1 MRFAD
6 DEGSGRF
13 SGPRMRPMLALPV
26 LALLAGGAAH
36 AAPIAAGHAS
46 SPELTPGGL
55 PTTVVPAAYRI
66 SVDTDMKAL
75 VLSGHEDIDLT
86 VTQPVGQIILNQAGL
101 KLESASVDGTA
112 LRISQDEAAQTAT
125 LSVPVPGQLPAG
137 RHVLSI
143 RYTGPIPQTPNGIYY
158 DDYRDPKGR
167 KKRMLVTQFEV
178 ADARRMFPSWD
189 EPGLKATYQLSVR
202 VPRAY
207 TAVSNMPVTSVTKA
221 AGRTK
226 YVNFATTPRMS
237 SYLLAVV
244 AGDLGAVHGKAGDTP
259 INVYAPSGEQ
269 KNGEY
274 ALGAATDI
282 LPYYNQYFGVP
293 YPLPKL
299 DLLAIP
305 GNYEAGAMENWGAMT
320 FIDDAVL
327 FDPSRSSPETR
338 EWVYLVVA
346 HEMAHQWSGDLVTMG
361 WWNDIWLNEGFASW
375 METKATNHFNPGW
388 EIWPRQHSDREA
400 AMALDAQSTTHPIQQ
415 TIHDVSEASSA
426 FDRISYQKG
435 EQVIRM
441 VENWLGE
448 DRFRDGMRDY
458 MKAHAYGNA
467 TSDDLWAA
475 LSHASGQDIG
485 AVARSFVE
493 QPGIPQVN
501 VARRCVAGETV
512 LTLTQGRFTIHD
524 PHAAALKW
532 KVPVIAGTAGGDVH
546 KILLGKAPSTLRIA
560 GCDHAIKINL
570 GENGYYR
577 TRYDAASLALLQK
590 EFASFGPADRA
601 NILGDEFAMFQS
613 GQASLKDYLSLVANL
628 PATQEADIAVWQDTI
643 SHLQALDV
651 MMTGTPAQGRFHD
664 FARSILQGQMQ
675 RLGWEV
681 RADEPFTD
689 TLLRPKVID
698 ALGQFGDRAIITE
711 AQGRFEKYL
720 KSSKSLPASLI
731 DPVATIAG
739 READGKTYDQIENVI
754 RKAPDTEQKLRF
766 FGALAASHDTALTR
780 RTVAFAYS
788 GSIPNGRIVRSL
800 AVVARESGHPD
811 EVWNIVLENQDD
823 IRKLLAPWSQEKLL
837 PAVAGETVNPDIA
850 KALLSNPSSTSS
862 RGSLISARQAADK
875 ILSNAEIYA
884 RARTQLTK
892 WMQEKNIK

>member
-1 MRFAD
+1 MRFA
-6 DEGSGRF
+6 ENGGPGRF
-13 SGPRMRPMLALPV
+13 PIRHMLPV
-26 LALLAGGAAH
+26 LALLAGGAASSVPAH
-36 AAPIAAGHAS
+36 AAGHAAV
-46 SPELTPGGL
+46 PALTPGGL
-55 PTTVVPAAYRI
+55 PTTVVPSAYRI

-75 VLSGHEDIDLT
+75 VLSGHEEIDLT
-86 VTQPVGQIILNQAGL
+86 VSRPVGQIVLNQAGL

-112 LRISQDEAAQTAT
+112 LQISQDETAQTAT
-125 LSVPVPGQLPAG
+125 LSVPVPGQVPAG

-143 RYTGPIPQTPNGIYY
+143 RYSGPIPQTPNGIYY
-158 DDYRDPKGR
+158 DDYRDQKGR
-167 KKRMLVTQFEV
+167 RKRMLVTQFEV

-207 TAVSNMPVTSVTKA
+207 TAVSNMPVASVTKA

-226 YVNFATTPRMS
+226 YVNFAATPRMS

-244 AGDLGAVHGKAGDTP
+244 AGDLGAVHGKGGGTP
-259 INVYAPSGEQ
+259 INVYAPSGEER
-269 KNGEY
+269 NGEY

-320 FIDDAVL
+320 FIDNAVL
-327 FDPSRSSPETR
+327 FDPKRSSPETR

-388 EIWPRQHSDREA
+388 EIWPRQHADREA

-441 VENWLGE
+441 IEDWLGE

-485 AVARSFVE
+485 SVARSFVE

-501 VARRCVAGETV
+501 VARRCVGDTTV

-532 KVPVIAGTAGGDVH
+532 KVPVIAGTAAGDVH
-546 KILLGKAPSTLRIA
+546 KILLGKAPSTLRFA
-560 GCDHAIKINL
+560 GCDHAVKINL

-601 NILGDEFAMFQS
+601 NLLGDEFAMFQS

-628 PATQEADIAVWQDTI
+628 PATHENDIAVWQETI
-643 SHLQALDV
+643 SHLQALDT
-651 MMTGTPAQGRFHD
+651 MMTGTPGQARFHD
-664 FARSILQGQMQ
+664 FARSVLQGQMQ
-675 RLGWEV
+675 RLGWNV

-689 TLLRPKVID
+689 TLLRPKVIGV
-698 ALGQFGDRAIITE
+698 LGQFGDRAVIAG
-711 AQGRFEKYL
+711 AQARFEKYL
-720 KSSKSLPASLI
+720 KTPSSLPASLVA
-731 DPVATIAG
+731 PVATIAG
-739 READGKTYDQIENVI
+739 READGKTYDRIEKLI
-754 RKAPDTEQKLRF
+754 HKAPDTERKLRF
-766 FGALAASHDTALTR
+766 FDALAASHDMALTR
-780 RTVAFAYS
+780 RTVALAYS
-788 GSIPNGRIVRSL
+788 GAIPNGRIVREL
-800 AVVARESGHPD
+800 AVTARESGHPE
-811 EVWNIVLENQDD
+811 EVWDIVLKNQDE
-823 IRKLLAPWSQEKLL
+823 IRKHLSPWSQETLL

-850 KALLSNPSSTSS
+850 RALLSNPSSTSS
-862 RGSLISARQAADK
+862 RGSLVSARQAADK
-875 ILSNAEIYA
+875 ITSNAEIYA
-884 RARTQLTK
+884 RARTQVTE
-892 WMQEKNIK
+892 WMQENNVK